1 MTDIRIERINDVY
14 AQVRAEPGIIMELRE
29 FFTFKVPGAQFS
41 PAYKNKY
48 WDGKIVLMSQFGQI
62 YAGLISHVQEFA
74 KSREYECRVDIKEGV
89 QYSEAAV
96 DEFIKKLMLPAN
108 KQPYDYQKTALMV
121 AINDMRALLISPTAS
136 GKSLIIYMILSWFDQ
151 VPFMV
156 VVPTKSLVMQLRS
169 DFIEY
174 GMDEEEIAILMGGE
188 NKNPKNR
195 VVITT
200 WQSAALQPKAWFQ
213 KYGGIIG
220 DEAHLFKAKSLEKI
234 MQSLTNCPI
243 RIGTTGTLDG
253 TKVNKLVLE
262 GLFGPVYQ
270 VERTDSL
277 IAQGRLSALRV
288 RCVVLEYPEHER
300 KTAGRDYQDELDF
313 ITSHQRRNELIRDL
327 ALTLKGNTLILYA
340 WVDKHGKPI
349 YDLIARAAPPGRKV
363 FFIHGGTDAKDRETI
378 RHIVE
383 KEKDAII
390 VASYGVFSTGVN
402 IRNLHNAVA
411 ASPSK
416 SVVRV
421 LQSIGRILRLGDDK
435 EYATWYDFADDITW
449 KSKTNH
455 TLKHFGERMR
465 IYDEQNFDVK
475 VFRRKV

>member
-1 MTDIRIERINDVY
+1 
-14 AQVRAEPGIIMELRE
+14 
-29 FFTFKVPGAQFS
+29 
-41 PAYKNKY
+41 
-48 WDGKIVLMSQFGQI
+48 
-62 YAGLISHVQEFA
+62 
-74 KSREYECRVDIKEGV
+74 
-89 QYSEAAV
+89 
-96 DEFIKKLMLPAN
+96 
-108 KQPYDYQKTALMV
+108 
-121 AINDMRALLISPTAS
+121 
-136 GKSLIIYMILSWFDQ
+136 
-151 VPFMV
+151 
-156 VVPTKSLVMQLRS
+156 
-169 DFIEY
+169 
-174 GMDEEEIAILMGGE
+174 
-188 NKNPKNR
+188 
-195 VVITT
+195 
-200 WQSAALQPKAWFQ
+200 
-213 KYGGIIG
+213 
-220 DEAHLFKAKSLEKI
+220 
-234 MQSLTNCPI
+234 
-243 RIGTTGTLDG
+243 
-253 TKVNKLVLE
+253 
-262 GLFGPVYQ
+262 VYQ

-349 YDLIARAAPPGRKV
+349 YELIKRAAPPGRKV
-363 FFIHGGTDAKDRETI
+363 FFIHGGTAASDREEI